1 MQNDKLNNFVPSNL
15 LATENSSYLQY
26 EPVVLELIINKLQ
39 TNDSLSSTLTF
50 NSCSNSKLTINMSIR
65 FSSYHL
71 SI

>member
-50 NSCSNSKLTINMSIR
+50 SRVVIVI
-65 FSSYHL
+65 
-71 SI
+71 